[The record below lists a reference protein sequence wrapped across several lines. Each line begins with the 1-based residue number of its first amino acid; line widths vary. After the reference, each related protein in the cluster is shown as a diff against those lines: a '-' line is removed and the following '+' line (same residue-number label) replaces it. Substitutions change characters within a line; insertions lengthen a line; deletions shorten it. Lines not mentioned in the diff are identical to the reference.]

1 MTRRVEQIM
10 GMPIVIDVR
19 DAHVP
24 EAAIEEAFAWL
35 RWVDETFST
44 YRDDSEIA
52 RLNRGELAEAAC
64 DPAVR
69 EVLAACRGLRER
81 TGGAFDAEA
90 AARMPAVRAR
100 LGRVRPGAVEPAGYV
115 KGWAISGAW
124 ERLAAA
130 GVRNAI
136 VEAGG
141 DMLVCGRAAP
151 DRRWRVGIQHPDED
165 EDAALAAFLELSD
178 LAVAT
183 SGAYRRGDHIVDP
196 ATGTPPR
203 GVRSVTCVGRDVA
216 VADALATAGYAMGAD
231 GAEWLAR
238 QPDVE
243 ALVICDDGSMR
254 FTAGFDALRADSAL
268 SQVSLRVGQA

>member
-10 GMPIVIDVR
+10 GMPVAIDVR
-19 DAHVP
+19 DERIP
-24 EAAIEEAFAWL
+24 LAAIDDAFAWL

-44 YRDDSEIA
+44 YRAGSEIA
-52 RLNRGELAEAAC
+52 RLNRGELDETDC
-64 DPAVR
+64 DPAVA
-69 EVLAACRGLRER
+69 EVLAACRALRER

-100 LGRVRPGAVEPAGYV
+100 LGPLRPGAVEPAGYV
-115 KGWAISGAW
+115 KGWAISKTW
-124 ERLAAA
+124 DRLAAA
-130 GVRNAI
+130 GVRNAM

-141 DMLVCGRAAP
+141 DLLVRGRAAP
-151 DRRWRVGIQHPDED
+151 GRRWRVGIQHPDED
-165 EDAALAAFLELSD
+165 AALAAILELAD

-231 GAEWLAR
+231 AADWLAQ

-243 ALVICDDGSMR
+243 AMVIGDDGRMR
-254 FTAGFDALRADSAL
+254 FTAGFDALRRDSAV
-268 SQVSLRVGQA
+268 SQLLLRVGQG

>member
-1 MTRRVEQIM
+1 LTRRVEQIM
-10 GMPIVIDVR
+10 GMPVMIDAR
-19 DAHVP
+19 DGVAP
-24 EAAIEEAFAWL
+24 SAAIDAAFAWL

-44 YRDDSEIA
+44 YRPDTQIA
-52 RLNRGELAEAAC
+52 RLARGELAEADC
-64 DPAVR
+64 DAEVR
-69 EVLAACRGLRER
+69 EVLAACRALHAR
-81 TGGAFDAEA
+81 TDGAFDAEA

-100 LGRVRPGAVEPAGYV
+100 LGSRAKPDAMEPAGYV
-115 KGWAISGAW
+115 KGWAIAGAW
-124 ERLAAA
+124 DVLKAA
-130 GVRNAI
+130 GIRNGM

-141 DMLVCGRAAP
+141 DLLVRGRPAP
-151 DRRWRVGIQHPDED
+151 GRRWRVGIQHPEED
-165 EDAALAAFLELSD
+165 GALAAVLELSD

-196 ATGTPPR
+196 STGAPPH

-243 ALVICDDGSMR
+243 ALVIDDDGGMR
-254 FTAGFDALRADSAL
+254 FTPGFDALRADSGV
-268 SQVSLRVGQA
+268 SQESLTVGQA

>member
-1 MTRRVEQIM
+1 VIRRVEQIM
-10 GMPIVIDVR
+10 GMPILIDVR
-19 DAHVP
+19 DAEIP
-24 EAAIEEAFAWL
+24 GAAIDEAFAWL
-35 RWVDETFST
+35 HWVDETFST
-44 YRDDSEIA
+44 YRDDTEIA
-52 RLNRGELAEAAC
+52 RLNRRELAEADC
-64 DPAVR
+64 HPAVG
-69 EVLAACRGLRER
+69 EVLAACRALRER
-81 TGGAFDAEA
+81 TDGAFDAEA

-100 LGRVRPGAVEPAGYV
+100 LGHVSADAVEPAGYV

-124 ERLAAA
+124 GRLAAA
-130 GVRNAI
+130 GVRNAM

-141 DMLVCGRAAP
+141 DLLVRGRAAP
-151 DRRWRVGIQHPDED
+151 GRRWRVGIQHPDD
-165 EDAALAAFLELSD
+165 DAALAAFLELTD

-196 ATGTPPR
+196 ATGAPPR

-243 ALVICDDGSMR
+243 ALVIGDDGSMR
-254 FTAGFDALRADSAL
+254 LTAGFDALRTDSGL
-268 SQVSLRVGQA
+268 SQLSLTAGQA

>member
-19 DAHVP
+19 DEQIP
-24 EAAIEEAFAWL
+24 KAAMEEAFGWL

-44 YRDDSEIA
+44 YRDDSEISL
-52 RLNRGELAEAAC
+52 LNGGELAEADC
-64 DPAVR
+64 DPAVG
-69 EVLAACRGLRER
+69 EVLAACRALRER

-124 ERLAAA
+124 DRLAAA
-130 GVRNAI
+130 GARNAI

-141 DMLVCGRAAP
+141 DMLVRGRAAP
-151 DRRWRVGIQHPDED
+151 GRRWRVGIQHPDED
-165 EDAALAAFLELSD
+165 AAMAAFLELTD

-196 ATGTPPR
+196 STGSPPR

-243 ALVICDDGSMR
+243 ALVIGDDGGMR
-254 FTAGFDALRADSAL
+254 FTPGFDALRADSGL
-268 SQVSLRVGQA
+268 SQLSLTGGQG

>member
-19 DAHVP
+19 DERIP
-24 EAAIEEAFAWL
+24 GAAIDEAFDWL
-35 RWVDETFST
+35 RWVDATFST
-44 YRDDSEIA
+44 YRADSEIA
-52 RLNRGELAEAAC
+52 RLNRGELGETDC
-64 DPAVR
+64 HPAVG
-69 EVLAACRGLRER
+69 EVLAACRALRDR

-100 LGRVRPGAVEPAGYV
+100 LGPVRPGAVEPAGYV

-130 GVRNAI
+130 GVRNAM

-141 DMLVCGRAAP
+141 DLLVRGRAAP
-151 DRRWRVGIQHPDED
+151 GCRWRVGIQHPDED
-165 EDAALAAFLELSD
+165 AALAAVLELAD

-196 ATGTPPR
+196 ATGAPPR
-203 GVRSVTCVGRDVA
+203 GVQSVTCVGRDVA

-231 GAEWLAR
+231 GADWLA
-238 QPDVE
+238 QQLDVE
-243 ALVICDDGSMR
+243 ALVIGDDGGMR
-254 FTAGFDALRADSAL
+254 FTPGCDALRSHSGL
-268 SQVSLRVGQA
+268 SQLSLTVGQA